1 MCDYCKE
8 CYEGMNYGKET
19 KVSISFKIL
28 WVLLGVA
35 VLAIVLVMSFGG
47 VPAPKGQTSKEYS
60 LDALKQKQQAS
71 QNPKTHPEQG
81 S

>member
-1 MCDYCKE
+1 MKH
-8 CYEGMNYGKET
+8 GKET
-19 KVSISFKIL
+19 KMSISFKIL

-35 VLAIVLVMSFGG
+35 VLAIALVMSFGG

-60 LDALKQKQQAS
+60 LEALKQKQQVP
-71 QNPKTHPEQG
+71 QNPKTNPEQG